1 MHSAR
6 ILVAAIALTGSACAL
21 AASQGTAS
29 GTSSTGNFLL
39 TAQGPATPR
48 TVQVLGLSDPTL
60 TNTSRAEVDS
70 SNPGVTTAFCIV
82 DTYSGSVS
90 LTVSTGS
97 GSGQFQVVAGDGTRL
112 QYLIRITDPTNATNY
127 GGDVTTA
134 TSFTRPITSG
144 TVNNSSNCGSGNYK
158 AHIRLTQFMPETIPA
173 RTYTDTVT
181 FVVTPQ

>member
-1 MHSAR
+1 MHSGK
-6 ILVAAIALTGSACAL
+6 ILIAAIALVGNTCAL

-48 TVQVLGLSDPTL
+48 TVQILGLTDPTL
-60 TNTSRAEVDS
+60 TNASRAEVDT
-70 SNPGVTTAFCIV
+70 SNPGVTTSFCIV

-90 LTVSTGS
+90 LSVSSGS
-97 GSGQFQVVAGDGTRL
+97 GSGAFQVVAGDGTRL

-144 TVNNSSNCGSGNYK
+144 TVSSSASCGTGNYK
-158 AHIRLTQFMPETIPA
+158 AHIRLTQVMPETIPA
-173 RTYTDTVT
+173 RNYTDTVT